1 MDMSDPGLLI
11 SGLAISSVGMA
22 VFIYGKKME
31 KVKSLAVGLL
41 LMIYPIFMHSVLWM
55 WLIAVAC
62 LAGLYFMPAEG

>member
-31 KVKSLAVGLL
+31 KIKSLAVGLL
-41 LMIYPIFMHSVLWM
+41 MMIYPIFMHSVLWM
-55 WLIAVAC
+55 WLIAVAFSYS
-62 LAGLYFMPAEG
+62 LG